1 VIPLIM
7 HPHLIESL
15 ARLGGFERRRRCT
28 VCAVVWY
35 VREFRMGGPAGE
47 HPCDEC
53 WRELGAG
60 G

>member
-1 VIPLIM
+1 MIPLIM

-15 ARLGGFERRRRCT
+15 ARFGVFERRRRCT
-28 VCAVVWY
+28 VCTTVWY
-35 VREFRMGGPAGE
+35 VREFHMTAGE
-47 HPCDEC
+47 QPCDEC

>member
-1 VIPLIM
+1 MIPPIM

-35 VREFRMGGPAGE
+35 VREVHIGPGE